1 MYAEF
6 WFREKFIIFFQIRSA
21 DSPLHGR
28 SQGGLTPAAKK
39 KKSKG
44 FFDFFKKKPLLK
56 FF

>member
-44 FFDFFKKKPLLK
+44 FFDFFKKNPC
-56 FF
+56 